1 MQLASYSTRTPNL
14 VQTLEALANRADH
27 GDAADI
33 LFHEL
38 SGITAL
44 VARKFTNDK
53 TADGLLEAFYLTVG
67 CVSLGLSQAQVED
80 DLSYL
85 LEHGAEQVFQ
95 AGFRAIKELS
105 ALPKGAERSDFDN
118 VPEIQKLDIK
128 ALFIEICRA
137 SPDEAWTGDD
147 DYRKKL
153 LERRKNQAEIDF
165 AMWLRKKH
173 YAGPIKNADLD
184 ANAVIDIAVIFAIL
198 NDGRIVA
205 RVRQRDIENL
215 IHLARE
221 KKPNVKAGW
230 GALLKKVPT
239 EYHDILKRCMER
251 FKQNGALVETILSD
265 ISVVKVTVLMQE
277 TYCSEEDVEQSS
289 LYLLDDIY

>member
-67 CVSLGLSQAQVED
+67 CVSLGLSQAEVDD

-105 ALPKGAERSDFDN
+105 ALPAQTMLTDFDN
-118 VPEIQKLDIK
+118 DAFIQQRDIK
-128 ALFIEICRA
+128 ALFIAICRA
-137 SPDEAWTGDD
+137 NPSMVWTGDD
-147 DYRKKL
+147 DYRKEML
-153 LERRKNQAEIDF
+153 ARRENQTVVECAK
-165 AMWLRKKH
+165 WLRKKH
-173 YAGPIKNADLD
+173 FAGPIKDTDLD
-184 ANAVIDIAVIFAIL
+184 ANAVIAIAVIFAML
-198 NDGRIVA
+198 NDRRIVA
-205 RVRQRDIENL
+205 RVRQKDIENL
-215 IHLARE
+215 IRSARE
-221 KKPNVKAGW
+221 NKPDAELGW
-230 GALLKKVPT
+230 GELLKIAPL
-239 EYHDILKRCMER
+239 EYHAILRER
-251 FKQNGALVETILSD
+251 MDEFKSKIIKKILSRTS
-265 ISVVKVTVLMQE
+265 IVKVVTEIQNCYAGSEQE
-277 TYCSEEDVEQSS
+277 IDYC
-289 LYLLDDIY
+289 